1 MRGERAPRICFS
13 RVEEGLMSA
22 QTVGYILAVAQAILY
37 STMGVAA
44 KFLYGTGLT
53 PEQVILLRFLGTVVV
68 LGAFLLVWR
77 KQPLFSRRP
86 IVYVQGVFFA
96 LCAIFYF
103 LAVDEMTANVATVLF
118 YAYPAMVALL
128 ATFVLKER
136 LTARILVSL
145 AVAMA
150 GIVLISGVVDGFM
163 GTTNIEF
170 SPIGVLYG
178 ILSCAAFA
186 VYNVIGQ
193 KAVGK
198 KDGPMTMT
206 FSMCVVGSIMMIVA
220 FPTYVPTLVEVN
232 ALQLGV
238 ALFIVVCNTIV
249 PVVMLL
255 EAIKRIGAM
264 KSSLIGISE
273 TPFALA
279 FAFVILS
286 ETLTVLQG
294 AGAVLVVI
302 SILLVTLPSKKSE

>member
-1 MRGERAPRICFS
+1 
-13 RVEEGLMSA
+13 MST
-22 QTVGYILAVAQAILY
+22 QTVGYILAVAQAVLY

-44 KFLYGTGLT
+44 KFLYGTGLV
-53 PEQVILLRFLGTVVV
+53 PEQVILLRFLGTVLV
-68 LGAFLLVWR
+68 LGAFLLIWR
-77 KQPLFSRRP
+77 KQPLLSRRP

-103 LAVDEMTANVATVLF
+103 LSVDEMTANVATVLF
-118 YAYPAMVALL
+118 YAYPAMVAVL

-136 LTARILVSL
+136 LTSRILVSL
-145 AVAMA
+145 AIAMA
-150 GIVLISGVVDGFM
+150 GIVFISGVVDGIT
-163 GTTNIEF
+163 GTTSIEF
-170 SPIGVLYG
+170 SPLGVVYG

-186 VYNVIGQ
+186 IYNVIGQ

-206 FSMCVVGSIMMIVA
+206 FSMCVVGSVMMIAA
-220 FPTYVPTLVEVN
+220 FPTYVPTLVEIDL
-232 ALQLGV
+232 LQLGV

-279 FAFVILS
+279 FAFLILG

-294 AGAVLVVI
+294 VGAVLVVV
-302 SILLVTLPSKKSE
+302 SILLVTLPGKKKDA